1 MKVKSLSRARLLVTP
16 WTAATRLHHP
26 WDFPGK
32 STGLGCHGLLQF
44 LYCSNS
50 LFTLYPEEMI
60 MGPRGGGGGKSFLND
75 YNHYK
80 VSYNYEKNGP
90 QEGVVS

>member
-1 MKVKSLSRARLLVTP
+1 
-16 WTAATRLHHP
+16 
-26 WDFPGK
+26 
-32 STGLGCHGLLQF
+32 
-44 LYCSNS
+44 
-50 LFTLYPEEMI
+50 